1 LKVIKYVFEDKER
14 EFLPWTKKQKLDTTG
29 KLQFTKLSF
38 INADT
43 AFTQI
48 IVDLKLILNL
58 ACFDNNCNGE
68 F

>member
-14 EFLPWTKKQKLDTTG
+14 EFLPWTQKQKLDTTR